1 MAFAYYRYIR
11 WAITA
16 RRAGTHTGLIPVPQ
30 AIAEP
35 PHGH

>member
-1 MAFAYYRYIR
+1 MAHAYYRYIR
-11 WAITA
+11 WTITA
-16 RRAGTHTGLIPVPQ
+16 RRAGTHTGFISIPQ